1 VVEYFPAD
9 PPSGIEAEELNMTS
23 NKRQKDVHG
32 GFNNTG
38 NGRRSLAGR
47 ATSRTGVGVIG
58 CGEWGPNHIRT
69 FQANPQ
75 AHVVAA
81 IDADASRLDRIRGLY
96 PEVECYTD
104 HKKMLKDD
112 RIKAVIIA
120 TPPPTH
126 YALARE
132 ALLSGRHVLCEKP
145 LCETSAQAAKLIAL
159 AKRQKLVLMVGHVF
173 LFNPG
178 IIKMK
183 ELADKG
189 DLGRLYYMLAVR
201 TNLGPI
207 RKDCNAAFDL
217 ATHDISIF
225 NWIMG
230 SAPVEVSATGAS
242 FLQSGI
248 EDVVSISLKYSDKV
262 FATIQ
267 ASWLNPKKIR
277 QITLVG
283 SQRMLIWDDLQ
294 LAAPV
299 TCYDKRAS
307 VTRKY
312 DDYGEFLRVSTWEGD
327 VRMPKVDAEE
337 PLKMQTRFFLD
348 AIRKGSAER
357 SGGDFSLGV
366 VRVLDAIKASMR
378 KNGRP
383 IRIEA

>member
-1 VVEYFPAD
+1 
-9 PPSGIEAEELNMTS
+9 MTS
-23 NKRQKDVHG
+23 NKGQKVVHEA
-32 GFNNTG
+32 FNNPG
-38 NGRRSLAGR
+38 NGRRTLAGR

-81 IDADASRLDRIRGLY
+81 IDADPSRLDRVRRLY
-96 PEVECYTD
+96 PGVECYTD
-104 HKKMLKDD
+104 HRKILKDD
-112 RIKAVIIA
+112 RIRAVVIA

-132 ALLSGRHVLCEKP
+132 ALLTGRHVLCEKP
-145 LCETSAQAAKLIAL
+145 LCENSAQATKLIAL
-159 AKRQKLVLMVGHVF
+159 AKQQKLVLMVGHVF

-183 ELADKG
+183 EIADKG
-189 DLGRLYYMLAVR
+189 ELGRLYYMLAVR

-217 ATHDISIF
+217 ATHDIAIF
-225 NWIMG
+225 NWMIG
-230 SAPVEVSATGAS
+230 SAPVEVSATGAC

-283 SQRMLIWDDLQ
+283 SQRMLIWDDLH
-294 LAAPV
+294 LSAPV
-299 TCYDKRAS
+299 ACYDKRAN
-307 VTRKY
+307 VTRRY
-312 DDYGEFLRVSTWEGD
+312 DDYGEFLRVSTWEGE

-337 PLKMQTRFFLD
+337 PLKVQTRFFLD

-357 SGGDFSLGV
+357 SGGEFSLGV
-366 VRVLDAIKASMR
+366 VSVLEAIEASMR
-378 KNGRP
+378 KSGRP
-383 IRIEA
+383 IRIQA